1 MNLPVS
7 DGERSLLAAI
17 LMKDQEELTAEKIEG
32 AARALRRLQIRRRLE
47 QIQRQLESA
56 PSLEAAQLK
65 LLMDEKLRLKRMLMN
80 ASIPGEDMAAASA
93 D

>member
-1 MNLPVS
+1 MDLPVS
-7 DGERSLLAAI
+7 DGERSLVAAI
-17 LMKDQEELTAEKIEG
+17 LLKDHEELTAEKIEG

-56 PSLEAAQLK
+56 RSVDTAQLK

-80 ASIPGEDMAAASA
+80 ASIPGEDVAAASA